1 MDTLKQLSLSMKSP
15 GNLMLLPYICLC
27 CNEALN
33 FLEYNLE
40 SDQLSQSPINHT
52 QVRNK
57 LKLFSDRYGK
67 SIKQIK
73 FTDSQQDR
81 KFKEK
86 LRFKW
91 MESWNLHYNLGIY
104 CNTEGHVVGNTQFVS
119 FLLQNPS
126 FTIEENNESIYEF
139 AIFLGSVLQMI
150 SQDLNSFESELQ
162 INEKEISM
170 NWLYRDYNTNKNFN
184 RFPDVQD
191 GKDLTLF
198 LLHLLSTVN
207 FLRYELPKYINSK
220 NPLLIRIK
228 YITSYY
234 VNESLNRLGKIEIP
248 HKLLIKQEVG
258 NRAVFNSSFRSC
270 MIHYGFYN
278 KKVCAIKD
286 EHLKGNPFFG
296 LVESCFQGISAED
309 YQQSLDNKI
318 IRLSENIEKILAI
331 SVDKF
336 RPFSS

>member
-1 MDTLKQLSLSMKSP
+1 MDTLKKLVLSMKSP
-15 GNLMLLPYICLC
+15 ENLMLLPYICLC

-40 SDQLSQSPINHT
+40 PNLLSQSPINHT

-73 FTDSQQDR
+73 LADSQQDR

-104 CNTEGHVVGNTQFVS
+104 CNAEGHIIGNTQFVS

-139 AIFLGSVLQMI
+139 AIVLGSVLQMI

-184 RFPDVQD
+184 LFPDLQD

-198 LLHLLSTVN
+198 LLHLLSTIN

-234 VNESLNRLGKIEIP
+234 VNESLKRLGKIEIP
-248 HKLLIKQEVG
+248 HKLLIKQEVE

-286 EHLKGNPFFG
+286 EHLQDNPFFG

-336 RPFSS
+336 RPLSS